1 MMVCLSEVNLSEL
14 LPASLAN
21 VINAREGVHVLLC
34 LHLGI
39 YFDLPQMHTAPL
51 GLMTG
56 TIGVNQSLNLT
67 LCNILSSRHLSS
79 TSTSGSMVH
88 GTGLALQNL
97 ALLPSFSMSFAL
109 ADLSVSI
116 SS

>member
-21 VINAREGVHVLLC
+21 VINAREGVLLC